1 MREMETAGNKL
12 KIYCE
17 TSFWSYL
24 VGGPHVGR
32 RRLFAAWMSF

>member
-1 MREMETAGNKL
+1 METAGHKL

-24 VGGPHVGR
+24 VGGPTSDEKVAR
-32 RRLFAAWMSF
+32 

>member
-1 MREMETAGNKL
+1 METAGHKL

-24 VGGPHVGR
+24 IGGPTEKPAEYKAGK
-32 RRLFAAWMSF
+32 